1 MGTLKFNIELPKV
14 SGGLLEAQYLAT
26 NGLWWAHWS
35 CIFSY
40 LVSRVGLLKFNIEL
54 PRASGGLIGVEY

>member
-1 MGTLKFNIELPKV
+1 MKFNIELPKV

-35 CIFSY
+35 ALLSY
-40 LVSRVGLLKFNIEL
+40 RWSWVGSLDLNIQL
-54 PRASGGLIGVEY
+54 PRVSGELIEVAY